1 MNDEVISFGIFEKR
15 ALLYAKVFGRYRLT
29 APRALL
35 GQDDNPQLL
44 DGVLTAILILFLP
57 WAFKGTA

>member
-1 MNDEVISFGIFEKR
+1 MPAFLSISFLDYHTPLDSR
-15 ALLYAKVFGRYRLT
+15 HT
-29 APRALL
+29 APRVLL
-35 GQDDNPQLL
+35 GPDDNPQLL